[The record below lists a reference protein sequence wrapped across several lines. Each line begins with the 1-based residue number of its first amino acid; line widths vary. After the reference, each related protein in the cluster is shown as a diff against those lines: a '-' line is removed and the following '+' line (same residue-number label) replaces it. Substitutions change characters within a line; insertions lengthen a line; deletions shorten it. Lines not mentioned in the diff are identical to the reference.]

1 MFWHSFLFGGVFV
14 RTHSKVTDRVYITDD
29 MVYLVNPVQIAKY
42 LKHGATLYDL
52 LENDGKLVAVFSRRE
67 TRKLY
72 EQWQN
77 REI

>member
-1 MFWHSFLFGGVFV
+1 M
-14 RTHSKVTDRVYITDD
+14 RTYSKVTGRTYNTDD
-29 MVYLVNPVQIAKY
+29 MVYLANPVQIAKY
-42 LKHGATLYDL
+42 VKHGAILYDL

-67 TRKLY
+67 TKKLY